1 VILSFLISLATNTM
15 NIVNENFPC
24 ALHAVVVPFPA
35 QGHVNSLINLAQLL
49 ALRGF
54 FITFVNTEWIHKRM
68 AGVSTTNTDSLLSLV
83 SRGDPDREMEQRDC
97 KIRFLCIPDG
107 LPPEQDRTSSLADYL
122 LALQKLSPALEHLLR
137 SSSSH
142 PNANASDEKYSFP
155 PVTFIVTDSFM
166 SCTEQVATNMEVPRV
181 IYWPF
186 CAAASICQCYTTFL
200 MSQGHIPVKSKQTTP
215 SPPKL
220 LTVFLSS
227 VF

>member
-1 VILSFLISLATNTM
+1 
-15 NIVNENFPC
+15 
-24 ALHAVVVPFPA
+24 VPFPA

-68 AGVSTTNTDSLLSLV
+68 AGVSLV
-83 SRGDPDREMEQRDC
+83 SRSEDC

-107 LPPEQDRTSSLADYL
+107 LPPEHDRTSSLADYL